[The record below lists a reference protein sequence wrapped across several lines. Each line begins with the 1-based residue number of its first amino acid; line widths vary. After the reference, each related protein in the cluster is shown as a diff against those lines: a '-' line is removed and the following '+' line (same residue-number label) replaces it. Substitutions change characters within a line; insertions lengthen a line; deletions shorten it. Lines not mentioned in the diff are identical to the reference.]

1 MNSLVV
7 KIITSSAK
15 EAFEVVVHPYQNI
28 KDLEEIY
35 TTENI
40 DKLRIFYD
48 GKSVFMSEALAQ
60 QIVESDNTDILKKL
74 EPPKQ
79 DASYMLDLEHPKPNY
94 KNYIN
99 GEFEM
104 QDAKSSW
111 LSIVEKLHQTK
122 FVLVYLRRK
131 ELTQ

>member
-1 MNSLVV
+1 MAKV
-7 KIITSSAK
+7 ITSSTK
-15 EAFEVVVHPYQNI
+15 EVFEVVVYPYQNI
-28 KDLEEIY
+28 KDLQEIY
-35 TTENI
+35 ASETI
-40 DKLRIFYD
+40 DTRRIFYD
-48 GKSVFMSEALAQ
+48 GKSVFMSETMAQ
-60 QIVESDNTDILKKL
+60 QIVESDNSDILKKL

-104 QDAKSSW
+104 EDAQSSW

-122 FVLVYLRRK
+122 FVLVYLRRNV
-131 ELTQ
+131 LTQ